1 LRSEKRFFLA
11 KCRGLPGYLPVAMF
25 EEIVSEFEC
34 KLDVVEWSIKLI
46 NNNITFLDGKDLKRL
61 HIYNIGK
68 KEINQ
73 LEFESDITLIGH
85 FDNLLILGD
94 SDGFVCLLDA
104 LDPIGK
110 DVLFGPIQLSH
121 SPLVSFQE
129 NYIKD
134 SNLDW
139 YQLQRGS
146 REDGSEFFSF
156 SKVSFDPPI
165 NYLMKTEV
173 VSWPLESMRVEQ
185 PIGQTLICTG
195 SSPMLSLRREAT
207 EISLVKLATTALN
220 IFNPK
225 RKKKLPPPTPDL
237 IVAEV
242 DYEIIEKLDD
252 PGREFS
258 KLISLSDDLI
268 ACIDARRAQVFILN
282 PKLFILVK
290 QFKGYRD
297 SLINCYEDEIVL
309 VSNKRKILEIWERE
323 KNQVGAIIFSQR
335 GETKN
340 FDEKIH
346 FIEFYSNKRAL
357 IKDTT
362 DEGKTLI
369 KLVRLSF

>member
-1 LRSEKRFFLA
+1 M
-11 KCRGLPGYLPVAMF
+11 V
-25 EEIVSEFEC
+25 
-34 KLDVVEWSIKLI
+34 DWSIKLI
-46 NNNITFLDGKDLKRL
+46 NNNITFLDGKDLKRI
-61 HIYNIGK
+61 HIYNIDK
-68 KEINQ
+68 KEANQ

-94 SDGFVCLLDA
+94 SDGFICLLDDS
-104 LDPIGK
+104 DPIGR

-129 NYIKD
+129 NFIKD
-134 SNLDW
+134 SNLEW
-139 YQLQRGS
+139 YQLQRNL
-146 REDGSEFFSF
+146 REDGSETFFF
-156 SKVSFDPPI
+156 SKVTFDPPI
-165 NYLMKTEV
+165 NFLMKTEV

-185 PIGQTLICTG
+185 PVGQTVICAGT
-195 SSPMLSLRREAT
+195 SPMLSLRREAT

-225 RKKKLPPPTPDL
+225 KKKKLPPPTPDL

-258 KLISLSDDLI
+258 KLIPLSDDLI

-297 SLINCYEDEIVL
+297 SLVHCFGDEIVL
-309 VSNKRKILEIWERE
+309 VSNKRKILEIWKRE
-323 KNQVGAIIFSQR
+323 KNQVGAIIFSQK
-335 GETKN
+335 GETKS

-346 FIEFYSNKRAL
+346 FIEFHSDKRAL
-357 IKDTT
+357 IKETT
-362 DEGKTLI
+362 AAEGKTLI